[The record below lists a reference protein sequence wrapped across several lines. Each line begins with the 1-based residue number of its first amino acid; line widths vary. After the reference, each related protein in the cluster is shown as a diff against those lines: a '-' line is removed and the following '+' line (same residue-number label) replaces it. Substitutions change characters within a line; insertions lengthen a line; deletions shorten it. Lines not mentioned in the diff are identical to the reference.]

1 MRQRLKMQLILL
13 RGLQRKKSMKNPI
26 DMTAMTKN
34 PNGDTVK
41 TAGGEEV
48 LKEQC
53 YAPDEMPGLRFLW
66 HPGIQDGR
74 KN

>member
-1 MRQRLKMQLILL
+1 
-13 RGLQRKKSMKNPI
+13 MKNPI